1 MAKIFSA
8 QLTIESMKDSGY
20 KDAAHAIAELI
31 DNSIQAGDGLNE
43 TTNVEILCVE
53 KEEFI
58 NERSSSKIEEIA
70 VYDDACGMLEDVL
83 SIALAFGQ
91 GTRKGAKKGIGKFG
105 MGLPNASISQ
115 ADRVDVW
122 SWVDGQIFHTYL
134 DVDEVIKNNSDEL
147 PCSEKVEKLPDS
159 WIKRIKSPILSHG
172 SLIVWS
178 KLSRLKW
185 KRHKAFFSNTEFIV
199 GRIYRYFISNE
210 KTKIRMAA
218 FVQDRLVYD
227 EEVKPNDPLY
237 LMTNTSAPE
246 PHNTDPVFE
255 LFGEYPVS
263 INYHNG
269 THIVKIKVSI
279 VKDKLRRSL
288 AEQGKNLGNEPIG
301 KHCSKNQGVSVV
313 RAGRELELNGSFEIP
328 YDPTERWW
336 GVEVAFEPEL
346 DEVFGVTNNKQA
358 ATAFRKLTLDEVAN
372 SEDISRSRIEDFL
385 RQENDIRLPVILVSN
400 EISSKLGAIRTQ
412 LEKQTKGVK
421 VKKDSQNGAT
431 PAQFFATKISNSDGE
446 EGISDKRAKE
456 LDYAEKEKEIEK
468 ALEEDG
474 VDIPPEDRASVV
486 KSWLDDSKFIFSS
499 AKMSGSRYIFDI
511 SQPAGKIKVTFNE
524 AHPAYETFLKKIQ
537 TDDSHAFEALK
548 LLFAAWARMEDIYM
562 ASNKEVA
569 ERLEEIRFEWGD
581 KAKRMLDEYN
591 G

>member
-31 DNSIQAGDGLNE
+31 DNSIQAGDGLNK

-70 VYDDACGMLEDVL
+70 VYDDACGMPEDVL

-122 SWVDGQIFHTYL
+122 SWVDGKIFHTYL
-134 DVDEVIKNNSDEL
+134 DVDEVVKSNSDEL
-147 PCSEKVEKLPDS
+147 PEPKLVESLPDS
-159 WIKRIKSPILSHG
+159 WVGKIKSPILSHG

-199 GRIYRYFISNE
+199 GRIYRYFIFDN
-210 KTKIRMAA
+210 KAKIRMAA
-218 FVQDRLVYD
+218 FVQDRLAYD
-227 EEVKPNDPLY
+227 DNVKPNDPLY
-237 LMTNTSAPE
+237 LMSNTSAPE
-246 PHNTDPVFE
+246 PYNTNPAFDLFSEHPVEISHNNKKHV
-255 LFGEYPVS
+255 
-263 INYHNG
+263 
-269 THIVKIKVSI
+269 VKIKVSL
-279 VKDKLRRSL
+279 VKDQIRRSS
-288 AEQGKNLGNEPIG
+288 AEQNKNLGHEPIG
-301 KHCSKNQGVSVV
+301 KHCNKNQGVSVV

-336 GVEVAFEPEL
+336 GVEVGFEPEL

-358 ATAFRKLTLDEVAN
+358 ATAFRKLTFDDVAN
-372 SEDISRSRIEDFL
+372 SEDIPRSRIEDFL
-385 RQENDIRLPVILVSN
+385 TQENDIRLPIISISN
-400 EISSKLGAIRTQ
+400 EISSKLSAIRAQ

-421 VKKDSQNGAT
+421 IKKDTQNGAT
-431 PAQFFATKISNSDGE
+431 PAQSAATKIASTDGE

-456 LDYAEKEKEIEK
+456 LDDTEKEKEIEK
-468 ALEEDG
+468 ALEDDG
-474 VDIPPEDRASVV
+474 VEISLEDKATVV
-486 KSWLDDSKFIFSS
+486 KSWLDDSKFIFST
-499 AKMSGSRYIFDI
+499 AKMPGSRYIFDI

-524 AHPAYETFLKKIQ
+524 AHPAYETFFRKIQ
-537 TDDSHAFEALK
+537 SDDSHAFETLK
-548 LLFAAWARMEDIYM
+548 LLFAAWARMEDVYM
-562 ASNKEVA
+562 ASNKDMA
-569 ERLEEIRFEWGD
+569 EKLEGIRFEWGD

>member
-8 QLTIESMKDSGY
+8 KLTIESMKDSGY

-31 DNSIQAGDGLNE
+31 DNSIQAGDGLNT

-58 NERSSSKIEEIA
+58 SERSSSKIEEIA
-70 VYDDACGMLEDVL
+70 VYDDACGMSEDVL

-91 GTRKGAKKGIGKFG
+91 GTRKGAKRGIGKFG

-115 ADRVDVW
+115 ADRVDIW
-122 SWVDGQIFHTYL
+122 SWVEGKIFHTYL
-134 DVDEVIKNNSDEL
+134 DVDEIVKNNSDEL
-147 PCSEKVEKLPDS
+147 PEPKLVESLPES
-159 WIKRIKSPILSHG
+159 WVKKIKNPILTHG

-199 GRIYRYFISNE
+199 GRIYRYFISDR
-210 KTKIRMAA
+210 KAKIRMAA

-227 EEVKPNDPLY
+227 ESVKPNDPLY
-237 LMTNTSAPE
+237 LMADTSAPAPYDANNAFDLFSE
-246 PHNTDPVFE
+246 HSVEIPHRNKKHT
-255 LFGEYPVS
+255 
-263 INYHNG
+263 
-269 THIVKIKVSI
+269 VKIKVSL
-279 VKDKLRRSL
+279 VKDKIRRTL

-336 GVEVAFEPEL
+336 GVEVTFEPEL

-372 SEDISRSRIEDFL
+372 SEDIARSRIEDFL
-385 RQENDIRLPVILVSN
+385 RQESDIRLPIILISN
-400 EISSKLGAIRTQ
+400 EISSKLSAIRVQ

-421 VKKDSQNGAT
+421 VKKDTQNGAT
-431 PAQFFATKISNSDGE
+431 AAQSVATKIVSSDGE
-446 EGISDKRAKE
+446 QGISDKREKE
-456 LDYAEKEKEIEK
+456 LDDAEKEKEIVE
-468 ALEEDG
+468 ALEGDG
-474 VDIPPEDRASVV
+474 VDIAAEDKATVV

-524 AHPAYETFLKKIQ
+524 AHPAYDSFLSKIQ
-537 TDDSHAFEALK
+537 NDNNHAFEAIK
-548 LLFAAWARMEDIYM
+548 LLFAAWARMEDIFM
-562 ASNKEVA
+562 ASNKEMA
-569 ERLEEIRFEWGD
+569 KKLEDIRYEWGFR
-581 KAKRMLDEYN
+581 AKCMLDEYN
-591 G
+591 E